1 VYEKTVRRRRAVL
14 ALLVVL
20 SLILLSAYFGE
31 ARSGALHSVQRGFLT
46 VVSPIQDGANK
57 ALKPVRDLFG
67 WFDSTLKA
75 KSQNAELRKA
85 LDKLRTQYTANQEN
99 EHSYRELLKLDHL
112 DRELAIADYNPVAA
126 TVVYQSPNIWYSIIT
141 IDRGS
146 SSGIHVNDPVVDG
159 EGLLG
164 KVTEVASD
172 SAQVSLIT
180 DSAVEVTARISA
192 TGTVGMVQPEVGEPG
207 RLLMSY
213 LESTA
218 GVQPGDYVVTSGTV
232 ASAGQSLY
240 PKGIPIGQVTSVN
253 EQNGFKS
260 VSVSPLAN
268 LHSLETVQV
277 LTFTAGSRAAAL
289 SNVVAG
295 LPSGRSGG
303 SEEETQGGQV
313 AQAGGGG

>member
-1 VYEKTVRRRRAVL
+1 MYEKTVRRRRAVL

-20 SLILLSAYFGE
+20 SLILLTAYFGE
-31 ARSGALHSVQRGFLT
+31 PSSGGLHSVQRDFLT

-57 ALKPVRDLFG
+57 ALKPVRSIFG
-67 WFDSTLKA
+67 WFGSTLKA
-75 KSQNAELRKA
+75 KSQNAELRKQ
-85 LDKLRTQYTANQEN
+85 LDRLRTQYTANQEDQR
-99 EHSYRELLKLDHL
+99 SYRSLLKLYHL
-112 DRELAIADYNPVAA
+112 EHELSIADYNPVSA
-126 TVVYQSPNIWYSIIT
+126 TVVYQSPNIWYSIIL

-146 SSGIHVNDPVVDG
+146 SSGIHVNDPVIDG

-192 TGTVGMVQPEVGEPG
+192 TGTLGMVQPEVGEPG

-213 LESTA
+213 VESTA

-232 ASAGQSLY
+232 ASPGQSLY

-277 LTFTAGSRAAAL
+277 LTYTVGSRAATLNSVA
-289 SNVVAG
+289 AG
-295 LPSGRSGG
+295 LSGHSGG
-303 SEEETQGGQV
+303 SEEEAQGGQL

>member
-1 VYEKTVRRRRAVL
+1 MYEKTVRRRRAVL

-20 SLILLSAYFGE
+20 SLILLTAYFGE
-31 ARSGALHSVQRGFLT
+31 PSSGGLHSVQRDFLT

-57 ALKPVRDLFG
+57 ALKPVRSIFG
-67 WFDSTLKA
+67 WFNSTLKA
-75 KSQNAELRKA
+75 KSQNAELRKQ
-85 LDKLRTQYTANQEN
+85 LDKLRSQYTANQEN
-99 EHSYRELLKLDHL
+99 EHSRVELLKLFHL
-112 DRELAIADYNPVAA
+112 NHELNIADYNPASA
-126 TVVYQSPNIWYSIIT
+126 TVVYQSPNIWYSIVL

-146 SSGIHVNDPVVDG
+146 SSGIHVNDPVIDG

-180 DSAVEVTARISA
+180 DSAVEVAAKISA
-192 TGTVGMVQPEVGEPG
+192 TGTLGLVQPEVGEPG
-207 RLLMSY
+207 RLLMNY
-213 LESTA
+213 VESTA
-218 GVQPGDYVVTSGTV
+218 GIQPGDYVVTSGTI
-232 ASAGQSLY
+232 ASPGQSLF

-277 LTFTAGSRAAAL
+277 LTYTAGSRAATL
-289 SNVVAG
+289 NSVVAG
-295 LPSGRSGG
+295 LSSGHSGG
-303 SEEETQGGQV
+303 SEEENQSGQL
-313 AQAGGGG
+313 AQTGGGG

>member
-1 VYEKTVRRRRAVL
+1 MYDKTVRRRRAVL

-20 SLILLSAYFGE
+20 SLILLTAYFGE
-31 ARSGALHSVQRGFLT
+31 APSGGLHSVQRDFMT

-57 ALKPVRDLFG
+57 ALKPVRNLFG

-75 KSQNAELRKA
+75 KSQNAELRRQ
-85 LDKLRTQYTANQEN
+85 LDRLREKYTANQAN
-99 EHSYRELLKLDHL
+99 EHSYRELLKLDRL
-112 DRELAIADYNPVAA
+112 DRELSIADYTPVDAD
-126 TVVYQSPNIWYSIIT
+126 VVYQSPNIWYSIIV
-141 IDRGS
+141 IDQGS
-146 SSGIHVNDPVVDG
+146 SSGVRVNDPVVDG

-164 KVTEVASD
+164 KVTEVSSD

-207 RLLMSY
+207 KLLMSY

-232 ASAGQSLY
+232 ASPGQSLY

-260 VSVSPLAN
+260 VGVSPIAN

-277 LTFTAGSRAAAL
+277 LSAAANSRAAAL
-289 SNVVAG
+289 DNVVAG
-295 LPSGRSGG
+295 LSTAPAGG
-303 SEEETQGGQV
+303 SEEESQTGQL
-313 AQAGGGG
+313 AQAGGSG

>member
-1 VYEKTVRRRRAVL
+1 MYEKTVRRRRAVL

-20 SLILLSAYFGE
+20 SLILLTAYFGE
-31 ARSGALHSVQRGFLT
+31 APSGGLHSVQRGFLT

-67 WFDSTLKA
+67 WFGSTLKA
-75 KSQNAELRKA
+75 KSQNAELRKQ
-85 LDKLRTQYTANQEN
+85 LDKLRNQYTAGQEDQR
-99 EHSYRELLKLDHL
+99 SYRELLKLYHL
-112 DRELAIADYNPVAA
+112 EHELSIADYKPVSA
-126 TVVYQSPNIWYSIIT
+126 TVVYQSPNIWYSIVT

-146 SSGIHVNDPVVDG
+146 SSGVHVNDPVIDG

-180 DSAVEVTARISA
+180 DSAVEVTAKISA

-207 RLLMSY
+207 RLLMTY

-232 ASAGQSLY
+232 ASPGQSLF

-260 VSVSPLAN
+260 VSVSPVAN

-277 LTFTAGSRAAAL
+277 LTSTAGSRAAKFN
-289 SNVVAG
+289 NVVSG
-295 LPSGRSGG
+295 LSTGRSGG
-303 SEEETQGGQV
+303 SEEETQGGQL
-313 AQAGGGG
+313 AQTGGGG